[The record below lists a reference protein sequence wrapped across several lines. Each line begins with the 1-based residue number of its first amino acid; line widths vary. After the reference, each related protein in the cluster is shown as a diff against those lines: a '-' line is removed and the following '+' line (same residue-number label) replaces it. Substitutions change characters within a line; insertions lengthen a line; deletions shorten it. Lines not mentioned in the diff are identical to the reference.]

1 MLVVAKYGGKTH
13 GSRRVE
19 TEYLRDNTIR
29 TKKVITFCG
38 IWEYLEAPWLGKTPR
53 YLVRDYPESVGIEAL
68 KDQFKPNLSCGK
80 CFG

>member
-29 TKKVITFCG
+29 TKKVDR
-38 IWEYLEAPWLGKTPR
+38 K
-53 YLVRDYPESVGIEAL
+53 SVV
-68 KDQFKPNLSCGK
+68 
-80 CFG
+80 